1 MIKLLKGD
9 SSTHLVDINLPDAAF
24 ESGAVLEFMCGDM
37 CRAFPAMPRIE
48 LRFDAE
54 WTAAQSPG
62 RMLAHWTLVS
72 PEGDRAT
79 LTNTYPIYITI
90 DAAEV
95 GTAGS
100 VSAPVVPSVDLS
112 DLEALDPAATPG
124 ETKEL
129 VNEILRRL
137 RSACIALA
145 IGVPALVSVA
155 ATVHKSPLDEV
166 HGTDG
171 VVTDV
176 SFEGLATTAEI
187 GEVTGYARAVY
198 NYMLG
203 NTNAWFSG
211 TNYPDKATAPNKHK
225 FEFEPGMDL
234 MSVPCSMAL
243 WEIRDGERGT
253 VWDQRDWV
261 SWYWNFKS
269 RQMWDQIS
277 ATNKAIIASIPR
289 KAWGSYTA
297 SGLDNPDPSTVWVDR
312 ENTTLAAGM
321 AWQNAIVANGCGYW
335 TIVGNGITLAPDE
348 KRTSLDIRDFD
359 GKSVMRIIKGESYLA
374 PVTREDF
381 LAQGVD
387 AAGRITFTIRSN
399 VKPVGEYS
407 TVPDTASFVTEDSE
421 NCPADWEWEQ
431 VDGGWK
437 IHFLLKSGIDSNAC
451 FARFKVSVEGQ
462 STIEYTTAPT
472 ISSGLIYNG
481 VKIAPV
487 ISGDTVTWK
496 VVK

>member
-1 MIKLLKGD
+1 MKSVLCSLCVLCG
-9 SSTHLVDINLPDAAF
+9 LNL
-24 ESGAVLEFMCGDM
+24 
-37 CRAFPAMPRIE
+37 
-48 LRFDAE
+48 
-54 WTAAQSPG
+54 TAATLSPSTVHDDIPGTATIGEVSTAAGARNVADLGVYKIEKEPYLDDKYFPVYYEGREIPKANLILEDASSLGYSFHYMLYERDAYINGMGFNKDGDWLFADGWSFNGKLSPG
-62 RMLAHWTLVS
+62 WPKLSFRKKFT
-72 PEGDRAT
+72 PTGDT
-79 LTNTYPIYITI
+79 
-90 DAAEV
+90 
-95 GTAGS
+95 
-100 VSAPVVPSVDLS
+100 
-112 DLEALDPAATPG
+112 
-124 ETKEL
+124 
-129 VNEILRRL
+129 
-137 RSACIALA
+137 
-145 IGVPALVSVA
+145 
-155 ATVHKSPLDEV
+155 
-166 HGTDG
+166 
-171 VVTDV
+171 
-176 SFEGLATTAEI
+176 LATSGEI

-211 TNYPDKATAPNKHK
+211 TNYPDHTSVAVKHK

-234 MSVPCSMAL
+234 ATVPCSMAL
-243 WEIRDGERGT
+243 WEIRDGKRGA

-261 SWYWNFKS
+261 SWYWSFKAA
-269 RQMWDQIS
+269 QMRSEIA
-277 ATNKAIIASIPR
+277 ATNAAIIASIPR
-289 KAWGSYTA
+289 RAWGSYTA
-297 SGLDNPDPSTVWVDR
+297 NGLDNPDPTTVWVDR

-321 AWQNAIVANGCGYW
+321 AWQNAIVVSGCGYW

-374 PVTREDF
+374 PVTQEDF

-387 AAGRITFTIRSN
+387 GAGRITFTIRSN
-399 VKPVGEYS
+399 VRPVGEYS
-407 TVPDTASFVTEDSE
+407 TVLDTASFVAEDSE

-437 IHFLLKSGIDSNAC
+437 IHFLLKSGIVSNAC

-472 ISSGLIYNG
+472 ISGGLIYNG

>member
-1 MIKLLKGD
+1 MIKLLRGD
-9 SSTHLVDINLPDAAF
+9 TSTHLVNIDLPEAAF
-24 ESGAVLEFMCGDM
+24 TSGVVLEFICGDM
-37 CRAFPAMPRIE
+37 CRAFPARPRIE
-48 LRFDAE
+48 LKFDAE

-62 RMLAHWTLVS
+62 RMLASWTLVS

-90 DAAEV
+90 DAADV

-124 ETKEL
+124 ETKAL

-155 ATVHKSPLDEV
+155 ATVHKSPLDKV

-171 VVTDV
+171 VVTNV
-176 SFEGLATTAEI
+176 TFEGLATTAEI

-211 TNYPDKATAPNKHK
+211 TNYPDKTSVAVKHK
-225 FEFEPGMDL
+225 FQFEPGMDL
-234 MSVPCSMAL
+234 TRVPCSMSL
-243 WEIRDGERGT
+243 WEIRDGERST

-261 SWYWNFKS
+261 SWYWSFKAS
-269 RQMWDQIS
+269 QMRAEIA
-277 ATNKAIIASIPR
+277 ATNAAIIAAIPR
-289 KAWGSYTA
+289 KAWGGYTA
-297 SGLDNPDPSTVWVDR
+297 NGLDNPDPTTVWVDR

-321 AWQNAIVANGCGYW
+321 AWQNAVLVNGCGYW
-335 TIVGNGITLAPDE
+335 TIVGRDISLSPDE

-374 PVTREDF
+374 PVTQEDF
-381 LAQGVD
+381 LAHGVD

-399 VKPVGEYS
+399 VKPYGEYS
-407 TVPDTASFVTEDSE
+407 TVLDAASFVGEDSE

-431 VDGGWK
+431 VADGWK
-437 IHFLLKSGIDSNAC
+437 IHFLLKRGIVSSAC
-451 FARFKVSVEGQ
+451 FARFKVAVEGQ
-462 STIEYTTAPT
+462 STIEYSTAPT
-472 ISSGLIYNG
+472 ISGGLIYNG
-481 VKIAPV
+481 IKIAPV
-487 ISGDTVTWK
+487 ISGDSVTWR

>member
-1 MIKLLKGD
+1 MEKVAKVKSVLCALCVLCGLTLAAAL
-9 SSTHLVDINLPDAAF
+9 SPSTVHDDIPGTATIG
-24 ESGAVLEFMCGDM
+24 EVS
-37 CRAFPAMPRIE
+37 
-48 LRFDAE
+48 
-54 WTAAQSPG
+54 TAAGARNVQDLNVYGEVADKTKPY
-62 RMLAHWTLVS
+62 LADDLFPIVI
-72 PEGDRAT
+72 GDET
-79 LTNTYPIYITI
+79 LTRVTI
-90 DAAEV
+90 HSNWDDV
-95 GTAGS
+95 M
-100 VSAPVVPSVDLS
+100 
-112 DLEALDPAATPG
+112 PG
-124 ETKEL
+124 ESRHNILTSF
-129 VNEILRRL
+129 EI
-137 RSACIALA
+137 IAFDWDGVFYNSTLPVYFNGRE
-145 IGVPALVSVA
+145 GVPGKWPSLLFRTSIEP
-155 ATVHKSPLDEV
+155 TGD
-166 HGTDG
+166 T
-171 VVTDV
+171 
-176 SFEGLATTAEI
+176 LATSGEI

-211 TNYPDKATAPNKHK
+211 TNYPDHTSVAVKHK

-234 MSVPCSMAL
+234 ATVPCSMAL
-243 WEIRDGERGT
+243 WEIRDGKRGV

-261 SWYWNFKS
+261 SWYWSFKAS
-269 RQMWDQIS
+269 QMRAEIA
-277 ATNKAIIASIPR
+277 ATNAAIIASIPR
-289 KAWGSYTA
+289 RAWGSYTA
-297 SGLDNPDPSTVWVDR
+297 NGLDNPDPTTVWVDR

-321 AWQNAIVANGCGYW
+321 AWQNAIVVSGCGYW
-335 TIVGNGITLAPDE
+335 TIVGNGVTLAPDE

-374 PVTREDF
+374 PVTQEDF
-381 LAQGVD
+381 LAKGVD
-387 AAGRITFTIRSN
+387 GAGRITFTIRSN

-407 TVPDTASFVTEDSE
+407 TVLDSALFVAEDSE

-472 ISSGLIYNG
+472 ISGGLIYNG